1 MEKQQ
6 IKLSPK
12 YQPLFT
18 SPSRYFVI
26 TGGRGSSK
34 SFSISTWVVL
44 MMLFERGHTILF
56 TRLTMTSANVS
67 IIPEFIQK
75 IELLGKMDL
84 FLITKDSIICR
95 ATGSK
100 IIFKGI
106 RTASG
111 DQTASLKSLQGVTTW
126 ILDEAEELN
135 DEKLFDKINLSIR
148 TKGIQNRVVLILNPS
163 TKESWIYER
172 FFENTGVEPG
182 SNTIKEDITYIHTTY
197 MDNLDNLDTSFLQE
211 IENIKIT
218 NPVKYSSTI
227 LGGWLSKA
235 EGVVYTNWKIGLFN
249 PDQLQTSF
257 GQDFGYSIDPTTLV
271 EVAIDKKR
279 RKIYLKE
286 HLYQKAM
293 DTTQIFDV
301 DKAVCGVN
309 MIVADSQEAR
319 LIDELKQRGL
329 NIEPVVKGAN
339 SIRAGV
345 ALMQDYELIVDP
357 TSINLIK
364 ELNNYVYSNKTA
376 NLYID
381 AHNHIL
387 DAARYVIYSLLS
399 GGNGEYWF

>member
-1 MEKQQ
+1 MNNQ
-6 IKLSPK
+6 IKLNPK
-12 YQPLFT
+12 FQPLFT
-18 SPSRYFVI
+18 SEARYFIV

-34 SFSISTWVVL
+34 SFSISTWLVL
-44 MMLFERGHTILF
+44 LMLFEKGHTILF
-56 TRLTMTSANVS
+56 TRLTMTSANIS
-67 IIPEFIQK
+67 IIPEFMQK
-75 IELLGKMDL
+75 IELLGKSDA
-84 FLITKDSIICR
+84 FLITKDSIVCR

-163 TKESWIYER
+163 TKEHWIYER
-172 FFENTGVEPG
+172 FFESVGVQPS
-182 SNTIKEDITYIHTTY
+182 SNITKGDNTYIHTTY
-197 MDNLDNLDTSFLQE
+197 LDNIDNLDASFLQE
-211 IENIKIT
+211 IELIKLN
-218 NPVKYSSTI
+218 NPIKYSSAI

-235 EGVVYTNWKIGLFN
+235 EGVVYTNWRIGAFN
-249 PDQLQTSF
+249 PDDLQTSF
-257 GQDFGYSIDPTTLV
+257 GLDFGYSIDPTALS
-271 EVAIDKKR
+271 EVAIDKKKKR
-279 RKIYLKE
+279 IYIKE
-286 HLYQKAM
+286 HLYQKNM

-301 DKAVCGVN
+301 CKSVCGVN
-309 MIVADSQEAR
+309 MVIADRQEIR

-329 NIEPVVKGAN
+329 NIEKVVKGDD

-345 ALMQDYELIVDP
+345 ALMQDYELIIEEN
-357 TSINLIK
+357 SINLIK

-376 NLYID
+376 KLYID

-387 DAARYVIYSLLS
+387 DATRYIVFTLLS